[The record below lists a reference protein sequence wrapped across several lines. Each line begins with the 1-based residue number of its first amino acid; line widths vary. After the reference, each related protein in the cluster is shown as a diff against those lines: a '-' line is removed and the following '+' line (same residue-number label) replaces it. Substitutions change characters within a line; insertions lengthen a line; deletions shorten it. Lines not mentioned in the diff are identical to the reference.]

1 MVLQFFSNIIGD
13 NIDKGKKM
21 EDDAKEME
29 HTSDQDLNSESLDK
43 DDKATTNTEDELEA
57 ALVKV
62 AIDDK
67 TKIDSDDDMFME
79 TGLSTD
85 TEDLRK
91 EDGAEDRKP
100 TEKGYM

>member
-1 MVLQFFSNIIGD
+1 MEEG
-13 NIDKGKKM
+13 KGK
-21 EDDAKEME
+21 
-29 HTSDQDLNSESLDK
+29 T
-43 DDKATTNTEDELEA
+43 ATNDEDELGA
-57 ALVKV
+57 ALDKV

-67 TKIDSDDDMFME
+67 IQMDSDDDMCME